1 MEALIAI
8 IGLAGVLSQA
18 ENMKRCEAGIWQGQ
32 INTTEAVEYLNE
44 YEGIHSELYEMY
56 QSAAP
61 NLTPQEA
68 HTAIMYTFGNANLL
82 ATLGDL
88 DSSNQDCIDAL
99 EFYKS

>member
-18 ENMKRCEAGIWQGQ
+18 ENMKRCEAGIFQGQ
-32 INTTEAVEYLNE
+32 INTTEAVEYLND
-44 YEGIHSELYEMY
+44 YEDIHNELFDLYRR
-56 QSAAP
+56 AAP
-61 NLTPQEA
+61 DLTPQEA

-88 DSSNQDCIDAL
+88 DYSNQSCIDAL
-99 EFYKS
+99 AFHNS